1 MILRSV
7 DGLVAMSGKELAVAI
22 PASGD
27 VRYEVSPG
35 GMGGCFDVVIPK
47 EQEETRGRVILEVPD
62 GHGEHDELV
71 ITSPRTIRVSEDG
84 TVALTL
90 SEYAQV
96 SAALPAIGAK
106 LAGLED
112 RIALLEPVPDYPSV
126 DGEVPTGE
134 GTGTYDPYAPG
145 LGLCGEKD

>member
-84 TVALTL
+84 AVSLTL
-90 SEYAQV
+90 SEYVQV
-96 SAALPAIGAK
+96 SGALSAIPAMLGELEARVAALEAMCGAPV
-106 LAGLED
+106 
-112 RIALLEPVPDYPSV
+112 ALNVTIP
-126 DGEVPTGE
+126 
-134 GTGTYDPYAPG
+134 GTGTGPS
-145 LGLCGEKD
+145 GEVE